1 VQHRRP
7 CRAHVGGSSTRAD
20 DGEHRQFKVKRVNG
34 GDQPDGEVSTL
45 LHDMV
50 DKRDVLTLSLPYGD
64 VVLDDAGRPVVFAS
78 AGTGGAPMAGTLSH
92 LRPE

>member
-20 DGEHRQFKVKRVNG
+20 DGEHRQFTVKRVNG
-34 GDQPDGEVSTL
+34 GDQPD
-45 LHDMV
+45 
-50 DKRDVLTLSLPYGD
+50 GD

-92 LRPE
+92 LRPEQPGVSVRR